1 MIFPRSFCPIKS
13 GNSFQGPLSGRRV
26 FFVWTS
32 VGQNNAYCSNIYC
45 AITLDV
51 HYICLSLQS
60 SLGNSSP
67 GGSVGSVD
75 RDFDPSADML
85 VHDFDD
91 ERTMEEEEMLEA
103 TDEANAHEIED
114 LAREGEMPIH
124 ELLSLYGYG
133 GASPAD
139 EDEEEDEEEDED
151 DDEDDELDNDESSRG
166 TVELKRNDE
175 EVVKNSGAQEDEA
188 TETADG
194 RTRSVRVLGT
204 SELIR
209 PQKHKYFESNNDAE
223 EESDEDEDY
232 VPSEDWKKEIMVGS
246 MYQAETPIGLC
257 KYKDNEKVYE
267 NDDQLLWNP
276 ECLPE
281 NKVVAFLMEASR
293 RTGEERGVDA
303 IPEGSHIKDNE
314 QALYELVK
322 CDFDTEE
329 ALRRL
334 RFNVKAAREE
344 LSVWTEEECRNFEQG
359 LKSYGKDFHLIQANK
374 VRTRSVGECVAFY
387 YMWKK
392 SERYDF
398 FAQQT
403 RLGKRKYN
411 LHPGV
416 TDYMDR
422 LLDETES
429 VASSRATSP
438 PPTTSSSSASHSER
452 EDSSS
457 HNGIAGHTHLGDG
470 THSVQENQVK
480 REPDQSNGPSGDGP
494 LAPSGDGPLAPS
506 DNNSNGCSHPGSPS
520 REQNGSPEAPADQ
533 RDTGAALQD
542 KPAKRFKMETE
553 LSAPSQA
560 EATTTQEN

>member
-1 MIFPRSFCPIKS
+1 M
-13 GNSFQGPLSGRRV
+13 
-26 FFVWTS
+26 
-32 VGQNNAYCSNIYC
+32 AE
-45 AITLDV
+45 
-51 HYICLSLQS
+51 S

-67 GGSVGSVD
+67 GGSVASVD

-91 ERTMEEEEMLEA
+91 ERTLEEEEMLEA
-103 TDEANAHEIED
+103 TDDTNAHEIED

-166 TVELKRNDE
+166 TVELKRNADE

-188 TETADG
+188 TENADG

-209 PQKHKYFESNNDAE
+209 PQKHKYFEICLSGNNDAE

-246 MYQAETPIGLC
+246 MYQAETPTGLC

-322 CDFDTEE
+322 CEFDTEE

-374 VRTRSVGECVAFY
+374 
-387 YMWKK
+387 
-392 SERYDF
+392 
-398 FAQQT
+398 QT

-457 HNGIAGHTHLGDG
+457 HNGIAAHTHLGDG
-470 THSVQENQVK
+470 THGVQEHQVK

-494 LAPSGDGPLAPS
+494 LPPS

-533 RDTGAALQD
+533 RDTDEAVHD
-542 KPAKRFKMETE
+542 MPAKKFKMETE

-560 EATTTQEN
+560 EAATTTQEN

>member
-1 MIFPRSFCPIKS
+1 MAEP
-13 GNSFQGPLSGRRV
+13 
-26 FFVWTS
+26 
-32 VGQNNAYCSNIYC
+32 
-45 AITLDV
+45 
-51 HYICLSLQS
+51 
-60 SLGNSSP
+60 SLGNTSP
-67 GGSVGSVD
+67 GGSAGSD
-75 RDFDPSADML
+75 DHDFDPSADML
-85 VHDFDD
+85 VHDYDD
-91 ERTMEEEEMLEA
+91 ERTLEEEEMLEA
-103 TDEANAHEIED
+103 SDETNANEIED

-124 ELLSLYGYG
+124 ELLNMYGYG
-133 GASPAD
+133 GGSPPD
-139 EDEEEDEEEDED
+139 EEEEEEEPEEEEDDEEDEEED
-151 DDEDDELDNDESSRG
+151 LDNDDSSRS
-166 TVELKRNDE
+166 TEELKRSEGDSA
-175 EVVKNSGAQEDEA
+175 KNSSGQSDEA
-188 TETADG
+188 QGTSEG
-194 RTRSVRVLGT
+194 RTRSVRSLGT
-204 SELIR
+204 AELIR
-209 PQKHKYFESNNDAE
+209 PQKLKYFESNNDAE

-246 MYQAETPIGLC
+246 MYQAETPVGLC

-281 NKVVAFLMEASR
+281 GKVVEFLTEASR
-293 RTGEERGVDA
+293 RTGEEKGVDA

-359 LKSYGKDFHLIQANK
+359 LKAYGKDFHLIQANK

-429 VASSRATSP
+429 ATSSRAASP

-457 HNGIAGHTHLGDG
+457 QNGIGSHGSSHPTDFPQLLPA
-470 THSVQENQVK
+470 NQVK
-480 REPDQSNGPSGDGP
+480 AEPLQSNGSAHPVVE
-494 LAPSGDGPLAPS
+494 APPPIPDS
-506 DNNSNGCSHPGSPS
+506 NSNGCSQPS
-520 REQNGSPEAPADQ
+520 APSHDRNGSLEPPADVAPAQ
-533 RDTGAALQD
+533 EV
-542 KPAKRFKMETE
+542 PAKRCRMEAEPMGQSE
-553 LSAPSQA
+553 LEP
-560 EATTTQEN
+560 TRTQEN

>member
-1 MIFPRSFCPIKS
+1 
-13 GNSFQGPLSGRRV
+13 
-26 FFVWTS
+26 
-32 VGQNNAYCSNIYC
+32 
-45 AITLDV
+45 
-51 HYICLSLQS
+51 
-60 SLGNSSP
+60 
-67 GGSVGSVD
+67 GGSAGSD
-75 RDFDPSADML
+75 DHDFEPSADML

-91 ERTMEEEEMLEA
+91 ERTLEEEEMLET
-103 TDEANAHEIED
+103 TDETNANEIED
-114 LAREGEMPIH
+114 LEREGEMPIH
-124 ELLSLYGYG
+124 ELLNMYGYG
-133 GASPAD
+133 GASPPD
-139 EDEEEDEEEDED
+139 EDEEDEEEQPEEEEEEEDEEEDANAGPP
-151 DDEDDELDNDESSRG
+151 LKPGGES
-166 TVELKRNDE
+166 
-175 EVVKNSGAQEDEA
+175 VKNSSGTGDEA
-188 TETADG
+188 QATYGG
-194 RTRSVRVLGT
+194 RTRSVRSLGT
-204 SELIR
+204 AELIR
-209 PQKHKYFESNNDAE
+209 PQRLKYFESNDAE

-246 MYQAETPIGLC
+246 MYQAETPTGLC

-281 NKVVAFLMEASR
+281 GKVVEFLTEASR
-293 RTGEERGVDA
+293 RTGEEKGVDA

-322 CDFDTEE
+322 CDFNTEE

-359 LKSYGKDFHLIQANK
+359 LKAYEKDFHLIQANK

-403 RLGKRKYN
+403 RLGKRKYT

-429 VASSRATSP
+429 AASSRAASP

-452 EDSSS
+452 ED
-457 HNGIAGHTHLGDG
+457 
-470 THSVQENQVK
+470 
-480 REPDQSNGPSGDGP
+480 
-494 LAPSGDGPLAPS
+494 
-506 DNNSNGCSHPGSPS
+506 GS
-520 REQNGSPEAPADQ
+520 
-533 RDTGAALQD
+533 
-542 KPAKRFKMETE
+542 
-553 LSAPSQA
+553 
-560 EATTTQEN
+560 

>member
-1 MIFPRSFCPIKS
+1 MTEP
-13 GNSFQGPLSGRRV
+13 
-26 FFVWTS
+26 
-32 VGQNNAYCSNIYC
+32 
-45 AITLDV
+45 
-51 HYICLSLQS
+51 SLE
-60 SLGNSSP
+60 NSSP
-67 GGSVGSVD
+67 GGSAGTDD
-75 RDFDPSADML
+75 RDFDPSAEML

-91 ERTMEEEEMLEA
+91 ERTLEEEEMMEA
-103 TDEANAHEIED
+103 ADETNVNEIED

-133 GASPAD
+133 GGSTAD
-139 EDEEEDEEEDED
+139 EDEEEEEEPEEEEDDDEEEDEEED
-151 DDEDDELDNDESSRG
+151 LDNDESSRSTG
-166 TVELKRNDE
+166 ELKRNE
-175 EVVKNSGAQEDEA
+175 GKSVKDSSGPGS
-188 TETADG
+188 ETQAAPES
-194 RTRSVRVLGT
+194 RTRSVRSLGT
-204 SELIR
+204 VELIR
-209 PQKHKYFESNNDAE
+209 AQKLIYFESNNDAE

-246 MYQAETPIGLC
+246 MYQAETPVGLC
-257 KYKDNEKVYE
+257 KYKENEKVYE

-276 ECLPE
+276 ESLPE
-281 NKVVAFLMEASR
+281 GKVVEFLTEASR
-293 RTGEERGVDA
+293 RTGDEKGVDA

-359 LKSYGKDFHLIQANK
+359 LKAYGKDFHLIQANK

-429 VASSRATSP
+429 ATSSRAASP

-457 HNGIAGHTHLGDG
+457 QNGIAGHNSSNPVDG
-470 THSVQENQVK
+470 PQFPPANQVK
-480 REPDQSNGPSGDGP
+480 VEPALSNGPSVP
-494 LAPSGDGPLAPS
+494 VVEPPPVP
-506 DNNSNGCSHPGSPS
+506 DNNSNGCSQPTAPSHDRNGSLEPPLDHRDTAAVTHSDRPAKVCRTEAEPLGQSEVEPS
-520 REQNGSPEAPADQ
+520 RTS
-533 RDTGAALQD
+533 
-542 KPAKRFKMETE
+542 
-553 LSAPSQA
+553 
-560 EATTTQEN
+560 EN

>member
-1 MIFPRSFCPIKS
+1 MAEP
-13 GNSFQGPLSGRRV
+13 
-26 FFVWTS
+26 
-32 VGQNNAYCSNIYC
+32 
-45 AITLDV
+45 
-51 HYICLSLQS
+51 

-67 GGSVGSVD
+67 GGSVGSD
-75 RDFDPSADML
+75 DHDFDPSAEML

-91 ERTMEEEEMLEA
+91 ERTLDEEELMETTED
-103 TDEANAHEIED
+103 THANEIED

-133 GASPAD
+133 GGSTAD
-139 EDEEEDEEEDED
+139 EDDEEEEEEAEEEEEEDEE
-151 DDEDDELDNDESSRG
+151 DDEEEELDNDESSRS
-166 TVELKRNDE
+166 TEELKRNE
-175 EVVKNSGAQEDEA
+175 SLAEKNSTGPVNVTKTTSEI
-188 TETADG
+188 
-194 RTRSVRVLGT
+194 RTRSVRSLGT
-204 SELIR
+204 ADMIR
-209 PQKHKYFESNNDAE
+209 AQKLMYFEGNNDAE

-246 MYQAETPIGLC
+246 MYQAETPVGLC
-257 KYKDNEKVYE
+257 KYKENEKVYE

-281 NKVVAFLMEASR
+281 GKVVEFLTEASR
-293 RTGEERGVDA
+293 RTGEEKGVDA

-334 RFNVKAAREE
+334 RFNVKAAREI
-344 LSVWTEEECRNFEQG
+344 SVWTEEECRNFEQG
-359 LKSYGKDFHLIQANK
+359 LKSYGKDFNLIQANK
-374 VRTRSVGECVAFY
+374 VRTRSVGDCVAFY

-429 VASSRATSP
+429 ATSSRAASP
-438 PPTTSSSSASHSER
+438 PPNTSSSSTSHSEK

-457 HNGIAGHTHLGDG
+457 QNGIAGHISNHPIDG
-470 THSVQENQVK
+470 ATLPSVKQVK
-480 REPDQSNGPSGDGP
+480 LEPAQSNGPSSLKVEP
-494 LAPSGDGPLAPS
+494 PPIL
-506 DNNSNGCSHPGSPS
+506 DNNSNGCSQPAVQTFSHDS
-520 REQNGSPEAPADQ
+520 NGSLEPLLDH
-533 RDTGAALQD
+533 RDTVVVTQD
-542 KPAKRFKMETE
+542 RPPKKCRMETDPLGQSE
-553 LSAPSQA
+553 VEPPRV
-560 EATTTQEN
+560 QEN

>member
-1 MIFPRSFCPIKS
+1 MTFWFKNAPLFSFFTCT
-13 GNSFQGPLSGRRV
+13 FQG
-26 FFVWTS
+26 
-32 VGQNNAYCSNIYC
+32 
-45 AITLDV
+45 
-51 HYICLSLQS
+51 
-60 SLGNSSP
+60 
-67 GGSVGSVD
+67 GSAGSD
-75 RDFDPSADML
+75 DHDFDPTAEML

-91 ERTMEEEEMLEA
+91 ERTLEEEERLEA
-103 TDEANAHEIED
+103 TDETNVNEIED

-133 GASPAD
+133 GRSPAEEEEEEEEEED
-139 EDEEEDEEEDED
+139 EEPEDEDDEEEDEEED
-151 DDEDDELDNDESSRG
+151 LDNDESSRSTG
-166 TVELKRNDE
+166 ELKR
-175 EVVKNSGAQEDEA
+175 
-188 TETADG
+188 TETSSGQGSDAQTTSEV
-194 RTRSVRVLGT
+194 RTRSVRSLGT
-204 SELIR
+204 AELIR
-209 PQKHKYFESNNDAE
+209 SQKLKYFESNDAE

-246 MYQAETPIGLC
+246 MYQAETPAGLC
-257 KYKDNEKVYE
+257 KYKNNEKVYE

-276 ECLPE
+276 ERLSE
-281 NKVVAFLMEASR
+281 GKVVEFLTEASR
-293 RTGEERGVDA
+293 RTGEEKGVDA

-322 CDFDTEE
+322 CGFDTEE

-344 LSVWTEEECRNFEQG
+344 ISVWTEEECRNFEQG
-359 LKSYGKDFHLIQANK
+359 LKAYGKDFHLIQANK

-429 VASSRATSP
+429 ATSSRAASP
-438 PPTTSSSSASHSER
+438 PPTTSSSSTSHSEK
-452 EDSSS
+452 EDGSSQNGEPTLQLSSKDGNFQSKKQKKRSSEIGADQPRPPFQSPITKSSVYMLSS
-457 HNGIAGHTHLGDG
+457 HPQPNITGGE
-470 THSVQENQVK
+470 QY
-480 REPDQSNGPSGDGP
+480 QSY
-494 LAPSGDGPLAPS
+494 
-506 DNNSNGCSHPGSPS
+506 
-520 REQNGSPEAPADQ
+520 PAVEFWG
-533 RDTGAALQD
+533 RRTWI
-542 KPAKRFKMETE
+542 
-553 LSAPSQA
+553 
-560 EATTTQEN
+560 

>member
-1 MIFPRSFCPIKS
+1 MAEP
-13 GNSFQGPLSGRRV
+13 
-26 FFVWTS
+26 
-32 VGQNNAYCSNIYC
+32 
-45 AITLDV
+45 
-51 HYICLSLQS
+51 
-60 SLGNSSP
+60 SLGSSSP
-67 GGSVGSVD
+67 GGSAGSD
-75 RDFDPSADML
+75 DHDFDPSADML

-91 ERTMEEEEMLEA
+91 ERTLEEEEMLEA
-103 TDEANAHEIED
+103 SDETNVNEIED

-133 GASPAD
+133 AGSPAE
-139 EDEEEDEEEDED
+139 EDEEDEEEPEEEE
-151 DDEDDELDNDESSRG
+151 EDDEEEEEEEDLDNDESSSTG
-166 TVELKRNDE
+166 ELKRNE
-175 EVVKNSGAQEDEA
+175 AEGVKISSGQGDEA
-188 TETADG
+188 QAASES
-194 RTRSVRVLGT
+194 RTRSVRSLGT
-204 SELIR
+204 AELIR
-209 PQKHKYFESNNDAE
+209 PQKLKYFENNDAE

-246 MYQAETPIGLC
+246 MYQAETPVGLC

-281 NKVVAFLMEASR
+281 GKVVEFLTEASR
-293 RTGEERGVDA
+293 RTGEEKGVDA

-359 LKSYGKDFHLIQANK
+359 LKAYGKDFHLIQANK
-374 VRTRSVGECVAFY
+374 
-387 YMWKK
+387 
-392 SERYDF
+392 
-398 FAQQT
+398 QT

-429 VASSRATSP
+429 ATSSRAASP
-438 PPTTSSSSASHSER
+438 PPTTSNSSASHSEK

-457 HNGIAGHTHLGDG
+457 QNGMASHISASIEGTQLPLANQKKPEPTH
-470 THSVQENQVK
+470 
-480 REPDQSNGPSGDGP
+480 SNGPSHP
-494 LAPSGDGPLAPS
+494 LLDAPPS
-506 DNNSNGCSHPGSPS
+506 ASDSNSNGCSQPS
-520 REQNGSPEAPADQ
+520 APSHDRNGSLEPHLDHRDAPVAYD
-533 RDTGAALQD
+533 R
-542 KPAKRFKMETE
+542 PAKRCRTE
-553 LSAPSQA
+553 AEPLAQSEVEPSR
-560 EATTTQEN
+560 TQEN

>member
-1 MIFPRSFCPIKS
+1 MAEP
-13 GNSFQGPLSGRRV
+13 
-26 FFVWTS
+26 
-32 VGQNNAYCSNIYC
+32 
-45 AITLDV
+45 
-51 HYICLSLQS
+51 

-67 GGSVGSVD
+67 GGSAGSD
-75 RDFDPSADML
+75 DHDFDPSADIL

-91 ERTMEEEEMLEA
+91 ERTLEEEEMLEA
-103 TDEANAHEIED
+103 ADETNANEIED

-124 ELLSLYGYG
+124 ELLNLYGYG
-133 GASPAD
+133 SGSPAD
-139 EDEEEDEEEDED
+139 EDEEEEEEPEEEEDDDEEDEEED
-151 DDEDDELDNDESSRG
+151 LDNDESSRSTG
-166 TVELKRNDE
+166 ELKRNE
-175 EVVKNSGAQEDEA
+175 GEGVKNSSGQGDEA
-188 TETADG
+188 QATSEG
-194 RTRSVRVLGT
+194 RTRSVRSLGT
-204 SELIR
+204 AELIR
-209 PQKHKYFESNNDAE
+209 PQKLKYFESNNDAE

-232 VPSEDWKKEIMVGS
+232 IPSEDWKKEIMVGS
-246 MYQAETPIGLC
+246 MYQAETPVGLC

-281 NKVVAFLMEASR
+281 GKVVEFLTEASR
-293 RTGEERGVDA
+293 RTGEEKGVDA

-359 LKSYGKDFHLIQANK
+359 LKAYGKDFHLIQANK
-374 VRTRSVGECVAFY
+374 
-387 YMWKK
+387 
-392 SERYDF
+392 
-398 FAQQT
+398 QT

-429 VASSRATSP
+429 VTSSRAASP
-438 PPTTSSSSASHSER
+438 PPTTSSSSASHSEK

-457 HNGIAGHTHLGDG
+457 QNGIASHNSSHPVEGAQLPPA
-470 THSVQENQVK
+470 NQVK
-480 REPDQSNGPSGDGP
+480 PESVQSNGPSHP
-494 LAPSGDGPLAPS
+494 AVEAPPPIS
-506 DNNSNGCSHPGSPS
+506 DNNSNGCSQPS
-520 REQNGSPEAPADQ
+520 APSHDRNGSLEPPLDH
-533 RDTGAALQD
+533 RDTATAHER
-542 KPAKRFKMETE
+542 PAKRCRTE
-553 LSAPSQA
+553 AEPVGQSEVEPSR
-560 EATTTQEN
+560 TQEN

>member
-1 MIFPRSFCPIKS
+1 MAESSF
-13 GNSFQGPLSGRRV
+13 GNL
-26 FFVWTS
+26 
-32 VGQNNAYCSNIYC
+32 
-45 AITLDV
+45 
-51 HYICLSLQS
+51 
-60 SLGNSSP
+60 SP
-67 GGSVGSVD
+67 GGSAGSD
-75 RDFDPSADML
+75 DHDFDPSADML

-91 ERTMEEEEMLEA
+91 ERTLEEEEMMEA
-103 TDEANAHEIED
+103 TDEANANEIDD

-124 ELLSLYGYG
+124 ELLSMYGYG
-133 GASPAD
+133 GGSPAED
-139 EDEEEDEEEDED
+139 DEEEDEEPDEEE
-151 DDEDDELDNDESSRG
+151 EDDEEDEEEDMDNDESSRSTG
-166 TVELKRNDE
+166 ELKRTGGEGMKSSSGE
-175 EVVKNSGAQEDEA
+175 EVQTPPE
-188 TETADG
+188 G
-194 RTRSVRVLGT
+194 RTRPVRSLGT
-204 SELIR
+204 AELIR
-209 PQKHKYFESNNDAE
+209 PQKLKYFDNNNDIE

-246 MYQAETPIGLC
+246 MYQAETPVGLC
-257 KYKDNEKVYE
+257 KYKENEKVYE

-281 NKVVAFLMEASR
+281 DKVVDFLAEASK
-293 RTGEERGVDA
+293 RTGEEKGVDA
-303 IPEGSHIKDNE
+303 IPEGAHIKDNE

-359 LKSYGKDFHLIQANK
+359 LKTYGKDFHLIQANK
-374 VRTRSVGECVAFY
+374 VRTRSVGDCVAFY

-429 VASSRATSP
+429 ATSSRAASP
-438 PPTTSSSSASHSER
+438 PPATSGSSTSHSEK
-452 EDSSS
+452 EDGSGHNGVTNHNSS
-457 HNGIAGHTHLGDG
+457 HSVDGAQLSATH
-470 THSVQENQVK
+470 QVK
-480 REPDQSNGPSGDGP
+480 PEPPQPNGPCYSILETRP
-494 LAPSGDGPLAPS
+494 HILE
-506 DNNSNGCSHPGSPS
+506 NSNGCSQTNAPIHD
-520 REQNGSPEAPADQ
+520 RNGSMEPPVEHSTADPALELERPTKRCRTEAEHLPCHE
-533 RDTGAALQD
+533 
-542 KPAKRFKMETE
+542 ME
-553 LSAPSQA
+553 SN
-560 EATTTQEN
+560 TQEN

>member
-1 MIFPRSFCPIKS
+1 MAESSF
-13 GNSFQGPLSGRRV
+13 
-26 FFVWTS
+26 
-32 VGQNNAYCSNIYC
+32 A
-45 AITLDV
+45 
-51 HYICLSLQS
+51 
-60 SLGNSSP
+60 NSSP
-67 GGSVGSVD
+67 GGSAGSD
-75 RDFDPSADML
+75 DHDFDPTADML

-103 TDEANAHEIED
+103 ADEAQANEIDD
-114 LAREGEMPIH
+114 LAREGDMPIH
-124 ELLSLYGYG
+124 ELLSMYGYG
-133 GASPAD
+133 GGSPGEDD
-139 EDEEEDEEEDED
+139 EEEEEEPEEEEDDEEEDEEEDM
-151 DDEDDELDNDESSRG
+151 DNDEISRSTG
-166 TVELKRNDE
+166 QLKRTGGE
-175 EVVKNSGAQEDEA
+175 SSKSSPGPSG
-188 TETADG
+188 ETPTTSEG
-194 RTRSVRVLGT
+194 RTRSVRALGT
-204 SELIR
+204 AELIR
-209 PQKHKYFESNNDAE
+209 PQKLKYFDNNNDIE

-246 MYQAETPIGLC
+246 MYQAETPVGLC
-257 KYKDNEKVYE
+257 KYKENEKVYE

-281 NKVVAFLMEASR
+281 AKVVEFLTEASK
-293 RTGEERGVDA
+293 RTGEEKGVDA

-344 LSVWTEEECRNFEQG
+344 LSIWTEEECRNFEQG
-359 LKSYGKDFHLIQANK
+359 LKTYGKDFHLIQANK
-374 VRTRSVGECVAFY
+374 VRTRSVGESVAFY

-429 VASSRATSP
+429 ATSSRAASP
-438 PPTTSSSSASHSER
+438 PPATSSSSNSHSEK
-452 EDSSS
+452 EDGSNHNGVTNHNSS
-457 HNGIAGHTHLGDG
+457 HLNSAHLPAA
-470 THSVQENQVK
+470 NQS
-480 REPDQSNGPSGDGP
+480 RPGPLQSNGPSTVIVLEARP
-494 LAPSGDGPLAPS
+494 HVLE
-506 DNNSNGCSHPGSPS
+506 NSNGCGQPIVHD
-520 REQNGSPEAPADQ
+520 RNGSLEPPEEQEADPAVELE
-533 RDTGAALQD
+533 R
-542 KPAKRFKMETE
+542 PVKRCRTEAEPLAHIEME
-553 LSAPSQA
+553 SSN
-560 EATTTQEN
+560 TQEN

>member
-1 MIFPRSFCPIKS
+1 MAEP
-13 GNSFQGPLSGRRV
+13 
-26 FFVWTS
+26 S
-32 VGQNNAYCSNIYC
+32 V
-45 AITLDV
+45 
-51 HYICLSLQS
+51 
-60 SLGNSSP
+60 GNSSP
-67 GGSVGSVD
+67 GGSAGSD
-75 RDFDPSADML
+75 DHDFDPSADML

-91 ERTMEEEEMLEA
+91 ERTLEEEEMLEA
-103 TDEANAHEIED
+103 ADETNANEIED

-133 GASPAD
+133 GGSPAD
-139 EDEEEDEEEDED
+139 DDEEEEEEPEEDDDDDEEEDEEED
-151 DDEDDELDNDESSRG
+151 LDNDESSRSTG
-166 TVELKRNDE
+166 ELKRNE
-175 EVVKNSGAQEDEA
+175 GEVVKNSSGQRDEA
-188 TETADG
+188 QATSEC
-194 RTRSVRVLGT
+194 RTRQVRSLGT
-204 SELIR
+204 AELIR
-209 PQKHKYFESNNDAE
+209 PQKLMYFESNNDAE

-246 MYQAETPIGLC
+246 MYQAETPVGLC

-281 NKVVAFLMEASR
+281 GKVVEFLTEASR
-293 RTGEERGVDA
+293 RTGDEKGVDA

-359 LKSYGKDFHLIQANK
+359 LKAYGKDFHLIQANK
-374 VRTRSVGECVAFY
+374 
-387 YMWKK
+387 
-392 SERYDF
+392 
-398 FAQQT
+398 QT

-429 VASSRATSP
+429 ATSSRAASP
-438 PPTTSSSSASHSER
+438 PPTTSSSSTSHSER

-457 HNGIAGHTHLGDG
+457 QNGIASHNSSHPSDGAQLGPA
-470 THSVQENQVK
+470 NPVK
-480 REPDQSNGPSGDGP
+480 TESNGPSHQQVE
-494 LAPSGDGPLAPS
+494 ASPSIS
-506 DNNSNGCSHPGSPS
+506 DSNSNGCSQPTAPS
-520 REQNGSPEAPADQ
+520 HDRNGSLEPQ
-533 RDTGAALQD
+533 LQHRDMAAVAND
-542 KPAKRFKMETE
+542 RPAKRCRMEAE
-553 LSAPSQA
+553 PVGQSEVEPSR
-560 EATTTQEN
+560 TQNN

>member
-1 MIFPRSFCPIKS
+1 MAEP
-13 GNSFQGPLSGRRV
+13 
-26 FFVWTS
+26 
-32 VGQNNAYCSNIYC
+32 
-45 AITLDV
+45 
-51 HYICLSLQS
+51 

-67 GGSVGSVD
+67 GGSAGSD
-75 RDFDPSADML
+75 DHDFDPSADML

-91 ERTMEEEEMLEA
+91 ERTLEEEEMLEA
-103 TDEANAHEIED
+103 TDETNSNEIED

-124 ELLSLYGYG
+124 ELLSLYGY
-133 GASPAD
+133 ASRSPAEEEEEED
-139 EDEEEDEEEDED
+139 EEPEEEDEEEEDEEED
-151 DDEDDELDNDESSRG
+151 LDPDESSRSTG
-166 TVELKRNDE
+166 ELKKTE
-175 EVVKNSGAQEDEA
+175 GEDFKTSSEQGSDSQ
-188 TETADG
+188 TTSDG
-194 RTRSVRVLGT
+194 RTRSVRSLGT
-204 SELIR
+204 AELIR
-209 PQKHKYFESNNDAE
+209 PQKLKYFESNHDVE
-223 EESDEDEDY
+223 EESEEDEDY

-246 MYQAETPIGLC
+246 MYQAETPVGLC
-257 KYKDNEKVYE
+257 KYKENEKVYE

-276 ECLPE
+276 DCVPE
-281 NKVVAFLMEASR
+281 GKVVEFLTEASR
-293 RTGEERGVDA
+293 RTGEEKGVDA

-344 LSVWTEEECRNFEQG
+344 ISVWTEEECRNFEQG
-359 LKSYGKDFHLIQANK
+359 LRAYGKDFHLIQANK

-429 VASSRATSP
+429 VTSSRAASP

-457 HNGIAGHTHLGDG
+457 QNGEEKPRLSDPNQAKSFSVVGHPVDPSQLPD
-470 THSVQENQVK
+470 SAQVK
-480 REPDQSNGPSGDGP
+480 VEGVQSNGPSHPEAEP
-494 LAPSGDGPLAPS
+494 LLSVP
-506 DNNSNGCSHPGSPS
+506 DNNSNGCGQVSAPNHD
-520 REQNGSPEAPADQ
+520 RNGSLELLLDHKPA
-533 RDTGAALQD
+533 AAAVAQD
-542 KPAKRFKMETE
+542 RPAKRCRTE
-553 LSAPSQA
+553 AEPLSQSEADPSRTH
-560 EATTTQEN
+560 ED